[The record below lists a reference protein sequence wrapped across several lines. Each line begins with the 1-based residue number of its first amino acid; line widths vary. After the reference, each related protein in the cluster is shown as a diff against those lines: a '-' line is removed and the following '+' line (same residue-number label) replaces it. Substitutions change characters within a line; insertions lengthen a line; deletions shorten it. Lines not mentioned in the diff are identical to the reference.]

1 MAKTTKTVRSPRSNK
16 PLSIEEVSVQSKP
29 SAATRRRDFL
39 KVAALGAAA
48 GLSTGVTASSA
59 SPRESEF
66 DARDIQIIDFRCRPP
81 IPAYK
86 VLFDVTR
93 ARAAEANRKNI
104 APANFQSP
112 SVFKAGQDVA
122 IDLLLREL
130 NSAHVDKIVMPG
142 RNVSDIS
149 TVGAVA
155 ATTEQTS
162 FNVTDQMLVDLN
174 KRLKNRTYG
183 LHGID
188 LTKPIDEIVADITKG
203 VREFGLKG
211 AVMEPGYAKGSDGAP
226 LSLAEKKLF
235 PISETMIGLNAV
247 LMVQSGIYA
256 GPDISV
262 NDWGPLDR
270 VMQQF
275 PKLKAVLAHGGYP
288 RVIDAMSLCTK
299 HDNFYISPDIYSFFP
314 AGELY
319 VNAINKLPDQ
329 FIYASAYPLGD
340 IKVSVDESLKFP
352 LERSVMERYM
362 GGNAARLLGVS

>member
-1 MAKTTKTVRSPRSNK
+1 
-16 PLSIEEVSVQSKP
+16 
-29 SAATRRRDFL
+29 
-39 KVAALGAAA
+39 
-48 GLSTGVTASSA
+48 
-59 SPRESEF
+59 
-66 DARDIQIIDFRCRPP
+66 
-81 IPAYK
+81 
-86 VLFDVTR
+86 
-93 ARAAEANRKNI
+93 
-104 APANFQSP
+104 
-112 SVFKAGQDVA
+112 
-122 IDLLLREL
+122 
-130 NSAHVDKIVMPG
+130 MPG

-149 TVGAVA
+149 GIGAVA

-174 KRLKNRTYG
+174 TRLKNRTYG

-188 LTKPIDEIVADITKG
+188 LAKPVDEIVAEIAKG

-211 AVMEPGYAKGSDGAP
+211 AVIEPGYAKGPGGGP

-235 PISETMIGLNAV
+235 PLYEAMIDLNAV

-256 GPDISV
+256 GPDINV

-275 PKLKAVLAHGGYP
+275 PKMKTVLAHGGYP
-288 RVIDAMSLCTK
+288 RIIDALSLCTK

-314 AGELY
+314 GGELY

-329 FIYASAYPLGD
+329 FLFASAYPLGD
-340 IKVSVDESLKFP
+340 IKVSVDESLNFP

-362 GGNAARLLGVS
+362 GGNAAWLLGA